1 MTYEQQAHVEISL
14 HERQSDALFSPANEI
29 LYGGAAGGGKSHLMR
44 VLAIMFAMEIPKI
57 QIYLFRRHYAD
68 LFKNHLEGAGSFYEL
83 LAPLIDTGQVEI
95 LESKNQIQFW
105 NGSKIHLCHLQRA
118 SDLTKYQ
125 GAEIHLLLMDE
136 LTHFHEHEYRY
147 LRGRVRIGGLII
159 PEEYKGKI
167 PMALS
172 GTNPGGKGHSWV
184 KRAFVDNAEPMKVV
198 QMDKKEGGMKRQF
211 IPALM
216 SDNPT
221 LMVNDPDYIDRLEG
235 LGDPALVKAMKD
247 GDWNIVAGGA
257 LDDVWSSK
265 LILPRFKVP
274 EGWEVQ
280 RSFDWGSSQP
290 FSIGWWVE
298 ANGEEIEFVD
308 GTFFAPPK
316 GSLIRIAEWY
326 GTELIG
332 SNRGLKLSAKEIAE
346 GIIWR
351 EDWMMD
357 LGWIPER
364 PITGVADSSIFDERE
379 SDVDSI
385 AKKMQDE
392 GIHWERA
399 NKSAGSR
406 VNGLEIIRIRMKNV
420 KSGEGAGIFFT
431 SNCRATIVTLP
442 ILPRDEKKPED
453 VDTDAEDHVYDEI
466 RYKVLDSGT
475 RYLGKLPFETTY

>member
-1 MTYEQQAHVEISL
+1 MIRAPQAHINIEL
-14 HERQSDALFSPANEI
+14 HQRQSDALFSQANEI
-29 LYGGAAGGGKSHLMR
+29 MYGGAAGGGKSHLMR

-83 LAPLIDTGQVEI
+83 LGPMIKTGQAVI

-118 SDLTKYQ
+118 KDLTKYQ

-147 LRGRVRIGGLII
+147 LRGRVRIGGLHVP
-159 PEEYKGKI
+159 PEYRGKI

-172 GTNPGGKGHSWV
+172 GTNPGGIGHSWV
-184 KRAFVDNAEPMKVV
+184 KRAFVDNAAPMQIK
-198 QMDKKEGGMKRQF
+198 QMDKKEGGMRRQF

-274 EGWEVQ
+274 KGWNVD

-290 FSIGWWVE
+290 FSVGWWTE
-298 ANGEEIEFVD
+298 ANGEEIEFMD
-308 GTFFAPPK
+308 GTTFAPPR

-346 GIIWR
+346 GINYR
-351 EDWMMD
+351 EEAMLE
-357 LGWIPER
+357 LGWIHSKPL
-364 PITGVADSSIFDERE
+364 IGVADSSIFDERE

-385 AKKMQDE
+385 AKKMEDE
-392 GIHWERA
+392 GVTWERA

-406 VNGLEIIRIRMKNV
+406 VNGLEIIRVRMKNV
-420 KSGEGAGIFFT
+420 KKSEGAGIFFT
-431 SNCRATIVTLP
+431 ENCRATITTLP

-453 VDTDAEDHVYDEI
+453 VDTDAEDHVYDDI
-466 RYKVLDSGT
+466 RYKVLQAGT
-475 RYLGKLPFETTY
+475 RYLGELPFKTSY